1 MSQHQKV
8 TAQQTLA
15 GRPCAGTRT
24 EKWARLLEA
33 PRGTLAPATAGV
45 GLLRVVRRPHLP
57 LRLPSLHLR
66 TISDHSPVPPS
77 LCRDLTARLCPRTHS
92 PASPATAP
100 PVPKPTQSHHLP
112 VRSPHSWAWLR
123 VRPACSEPAA
133 RVGRPGGPPTPPSPT
148 LVPPH
153 LRSFCCS
160 GPQASLGLPKQNP
173 HPHRLLLILGTPEV
187 GGGPNSSR
195 LTGSGAHQS
204 SRK

>member
-112 VRSPHSWAWLR
+112 GSESSQLGMAPGKTCVLR
-123 VRPACSEPAA
+123 ACCTCGPS
-133 RVGRPGGPPTPPSPT
+133 GGPPYTP
-148 LVPPH
+148 V
-153 LRSFCCS
+153 
-160 GPQASLGLPKQNP
+160 P
-173 HPHRLLLILGTPEV
+173 HPGPTTPQVLLLLRPSGKP
-187 GGGPNSSR
+187 GSS
-195 LTGSGAHQS
+195 
-204 SRK
+204 